1 MSTFMATADHVAA
14 GGRWHV
20 IDAEGLVLGRIA
32 TAAARL
38 LQGKHKASYTPFL
51 DGGDHVVVVNAAK
64 VKLTGRKE
72 DQKIYRQHSG
82 YEGGLREERARLVRQ
97 RRPERLV
104 EEAVRGMLPKT
115 KLGEAMYRKLKV
127 YDRTTRTRRRNPPSS
142 RSHNVAAV
150 QYYGTGRRK
159 TSTARVFLRPGSG
172 AISVNQKTFET
183 FFPTEAL
190 RTQIRQPLILT
201 ETADKFDI
209 LATVA
214 GGGVSGQAGAVRLGI
229 ARALVEYNLELR
241 KRLKDEG
248 LLTRDARAK
257 ERKKYGMAG
266 ARKRFQFSK
275 R

>member
-1 MSTFMATADHVAA
+1 MAA
-14 GGRWHV
+14 G
-20 IDAEGLVLGRIA
+20 I
-32 TAAARL
+32 
-38 LQGKHKASYTPFL
+38 
-51 DGGDHVVVVNAAK
+51 
-64 VKLTGRKE
+64 
-72 DQKIYRQHSG
+72 
-82 YEGGLREERARLVRQ
+82 
-97 RRPERLV
+97 
-104 EEAVRGMLPKT
+104 
-115 KLGEAMYRKLKV
+115 
-127 YDRTTRTRRRNPPSS
+127 
-142 RSHNVAAV
+142 

-159 TSTARVFLRPGSG
+159 TSTARVFLRPGTG
-172 AISVNQKTFET
+172 TISINRRTFET

-190 RTQIRQPLILT
+190 RTEIRQPLLLT

-229 ARALVEYNLELR
+229 SRALVEYNTELR